1 MSIYTPRIGLGTD
14 VHAFCP
20 GDHLWLGGIKIP
32 FLLGLAGDSDAD
44 VLLHA
49 LADAIFGALGEG
61 DLGMHFPP
69 DPVKWKTLT
78 SSSIIETC
86 MRLVHNHQAKIYNV
100 DLILIG
106 EEPKLKPYKDAIQK
120 KIADLLN
127 VPKRVVNLKATTT
140 DGLGFTG
147 RKEGLAAQAVICLG
161 IPEV

>member
-32 FLLGLAGDSDAD
+32 YTASLAGDSDAD

-49 LADAIFGALGEG
+49 LADALYGALGEG
-61 DLGMHFPP
+61 DLGTHFPP

-86 MRLVHNHQAKIYNV
+86 MSLIQKHQAQIYNV
-100 DLILIG
+100 DLTLIG
-106 EEPKLKPYKDAIQK
+106 EEPKLKPYKPTIQQ
-120 KIADLLN
+120 KIADLLSI
-127 VPKRVVNLKATTT
+127 PLKKVNIKATTT

-147 RKEGLAAQAVICLG
+147 RKEGLAAQAIICLG
-161 IPEV
+161 VPEA

>member
-20 GDHLWLGGIKIP
+20 GDHLWLGGIKVP
-32 FLLGLAGDSDAD
+32 FSLGLAGDSDAD

-86 MRLVHNHQAKIYNV
+86 MNLVHRHQAKIYNV

-106 EEPKLKPYKDAIQK
+106 EEPKLKPYKDAIQE

-161 IPEV
+161 IPEA